1 MMVTIFINA
10 KIYIYKSILIIKYQ
24 LMMAKSTHNK
34 TDLEKKKLYDD
45 YSSENTNRNY
55 FH

>member
-1 MMVTIFINA
+1 
-10 KIYIYKSILIIKYQ
+10 